1 MPAAAGNSPG
11 QPGHHGLLAA
21 GATGDEGNAVT
32 SHAPRYVIGKLAPIR
47 EDWRN
52 RDFRKSHRSRGLYL
66 TAASYAAGATRKL
79 FETAIGLILPF
90 GARSLW
96 AISQGCPRL
105 RSDRDRQR
113 STTG

>member
-1 MPAAAGNSPG
+1 MTSNEGVRQSA
-11 QPGHHGLLAA
+11 
-21 GATGDEGNAVT
+21 ATGDEGNAVT

-52 RDFRKSHRSRGLYL
+52 RDFHKSHRSRGLYL
-66 TAASYAAGATRKL
+66 TAASYAAGATRRL

-96 AISQGCPRL
+96 AISEGCPRL
-105 RSDRDRQR
+105 RSDRDR
-113 STTG
+113 